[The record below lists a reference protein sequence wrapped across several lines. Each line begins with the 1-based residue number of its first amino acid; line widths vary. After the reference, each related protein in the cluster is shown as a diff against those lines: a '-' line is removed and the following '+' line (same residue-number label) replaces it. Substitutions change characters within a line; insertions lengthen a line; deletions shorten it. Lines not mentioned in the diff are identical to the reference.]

1 LKENAAWL
9 TPRVKHTSTV
19 KKIYNAFRNG
29 QIVKKAATG
38 DALAKTFM
46 MELLKKGLNNMMA
59 GGGFT
64 VLIHQVAKES
74 QTNKG
79 LEVVN

>member
-1 LKENAAWL
+1 LVIIPCKTYIDGKED
-9 TPRVKHTSTV
+9 V
-19 KKIYNAFRNG
+19 IQYAFRNG

-38 DALAKTFM
+38 DALGEDIYDV
-46 MELLKKGLNNMMA
+46 ELFKKLNNMRLY
-59 GGGFT
+59 GPDST
-64 VLIHQVAKES
+64 VAKES